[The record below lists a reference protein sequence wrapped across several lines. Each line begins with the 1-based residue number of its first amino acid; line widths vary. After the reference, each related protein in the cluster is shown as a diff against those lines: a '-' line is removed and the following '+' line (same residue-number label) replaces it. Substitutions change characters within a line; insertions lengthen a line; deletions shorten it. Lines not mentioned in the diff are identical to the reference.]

1 MALRKRPITLEE
13 EGNLPADC
21 LQARAATATLS
32 WVSSLSAYL
41 ADFWLCQKPNT
52 HTHTHTHTDTKFRGL
67 WGPLKFH
74 EQVSVDQ

>member
-21 LQARAATATLS
+21 LQARAATAALP

-52 HTHTHTHTDTKFRGL
+52 HTHTHTQNSGDDGD
-67 WGPLKFH
+67 PLKFH